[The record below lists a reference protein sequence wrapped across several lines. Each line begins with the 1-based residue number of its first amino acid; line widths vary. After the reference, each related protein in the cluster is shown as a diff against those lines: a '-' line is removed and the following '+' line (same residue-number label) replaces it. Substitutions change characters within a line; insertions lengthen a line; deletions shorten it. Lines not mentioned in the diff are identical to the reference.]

1 MALFRRKAKE
11 AAVGP
16 ADEAEVTTG
25 DGQDAGQASGAES
38 ESEAESEAESAA
50 DDGDVSANAAS
61 TDGAADESEAAGEA
75 DEAATSSTRLPRPY
89 DLDRSDGPFDR
100 SEVGDMDGRLDF
112 GAVAI
117 IPEAGMELRL
127 DVDDAGQEITGI
139 TAVLD
144 GAACQ
149 VQAFAAPKSRGVW
162 DSIRDEIADNLLAG
176 GGTAEEKLGPLG
188 IELHT
193 RMPTTGADGRTT
205 YAPARFVGVDG
216 PRWFLRAVLSGNA
229 ALDDAAGEHM
239 IEFLRHSVVT
249 RGGEP
254 RAPREMLPLQ
264 IPLEVQARAETEE
277 GAPGSDAEP
286 EQTGDRSDT
295 VDDFKPFE
303 RGPEITEVR

>member
-11 AAVGP
+11 AAVAP
-16 ADEAEVTTG
+16 TEEADVTAEAE
-25 DGQDAGQASGAES
+25 QDADHADTGEAATEEVTGEADAAEG
-38 ESEAESEAESAA
+38 E
-50 DDGDVSANAAS
+50 
-61 TDGAADESEAAGEA
+61 AADEGDEA
-75 DEAATSSTRLPRPY
+75 DAAEEGDAPEGRTRLPRPY

-100 SEVGDMDGRLDF
+100 AEVKDLDGRLDF
-112 GAVAI
+112 GAIAI

-127 DVDDAGQEITGI
+127 DVDDAGQEITGV
-139 TAVLD
+139 TAVVD

-162 DSIRDEIADNLLAG
+162 DAIRDEIADNLLAG

-193 RMPTTGADGRTT
+193 RMPTKGADGRTT

-239 IEFLRHSVVT
+239 IEFLRRSVVT
-249 RGGEP
+249 RGEEP

-264 IPLEVQARAETEE
+264 IPPEVQAQAEVE
-277 GAPGSDAEP
+277 AAAP
-286 EQTGDRSDT
+286 EQVPEADRTGDRSDT
-295 VDDFKPFE
+295 ASDFKPFE